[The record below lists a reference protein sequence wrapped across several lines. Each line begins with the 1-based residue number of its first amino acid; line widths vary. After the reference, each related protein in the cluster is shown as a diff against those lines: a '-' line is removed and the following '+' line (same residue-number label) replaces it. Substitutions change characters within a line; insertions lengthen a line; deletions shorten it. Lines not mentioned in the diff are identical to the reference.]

1 MIEIIKPKIICEE
14 SGKCGSYAKITV
26 EPLERGFGT
35 TLGNALRRILLSA
48 LPGAAVVGIR
58 IDGIMHEFTAIP
70 GVREDITDIILNIKG
85 LALKAHTNNK
95 DFRQNIRISKNT
107 PGVITGADIIASS
120 DIEVLNPDHYICT
133 LEEKSSLHMDMT
145 VGVGRGYVSA
155 VINKDESMP
164 IGYISIDSIFTPVKS
179 VNYTVSDTRVGQSID
194 YDKLELE
201 VTTNGTTSA
210 KEVVSLSAK
219 ILEDHV
225 RQFVNLVDSMG
236 NMDILVSQEDDKH
249 NKVLEI
255 PVEELDLSVRSYNCL
270 KRAGIHTVQ
279 DLTQRTQDDMLK
291 VRNLGQ
297 KSLDEVVKK
306 LHDLGLNFKSKDE

>member
-14 SGKCGSYAKITV
+14 SGNGSYAKLTI
-26 EPLERGFGT
+26 EPLERGFGI
-35 TLGNALRRILLSA
+35 TLGNAMRRILLSA

-58 IDGIMHEFTAIP
+58 IDGIMHEFSAIP
-70 GVREDITDIILNIKG
+70 GVSEDITDIILNLKG
-85 LALKAHTNNK
+85 LALKANTKDK
-95 DFRQNIRISKNT
+95 DFNQVIRISKST
-107 PGVITGADIIASS
+107 PGIITGADIIATS

-133 LEEKSSLHMDMT
+133 LEDKSSLHMDLM
-145 VGVGRGYVSA
+145 VGVGRGYISA
-155 VINKDESMP
+155 VENKDESQS

-179 VNYTVSDTRVGQSID
+179 VSYTVSDTRVGQNID
-194 YDKLELE
+194 YDKLILE

-225 RQFVNLVDSMG
+225 KQLVSLVDTMG
-236 NMDILVSQEDDKH
+236 NLDILVSQEDDKQ

-279 DLTQRTQDDMLK
+279 DLTQKTQEDMLK

-297 KSLDEVVKK
+297 KSLDEVIKK
-306 LHDLGLNFKSKDE
+306 LQDLGLNFRSKDD

>member
-14 SGKCGSYAKITV
+14 SGNASYAKLTV

-35 TLGNALRRILLSA
+35 TIGNALRRILLSA

-58 IDGIMHEFTAIP
+58 IEGIMHEFTAIP

-85 LALKAHTNNK
+85 LALKAHTNSKEFN
-95 DFRQNIRISKNT
+95 QVIRISKNT
-107 PGVITGADIIASS
+107 PGVITGADIITGT
-120 DIEVLNPDHYICT
+120 DVEVLNPDHYICT
-133 LEEKSSLHMDMT
+133 LEEKASLHMDLT
-145 VGVGRGYVSA
+145 VGVGRGYVSS
-155 VINKDESMP
+155 VQNKDDTNP

-179 VNYTVSDTRVGQSID
+179 VNYTVTDTRVGQSID

-201 VTTNGTTSA
+201 VATNGTTSA

-219 ILEDHV
+219 ILEDHIK
-225 RQFVNLVDSMG
+225 QFVNLVDTMG
-236 NMDILVSQEDDKH
+236 NMDILVSQEDDRH
-249 NKVLEI
+249 SKVLEI

-279 DLTQRTQDDMLK
+279 DLTQKTQDDMLK

-297 KSLDEVVKK
+297 KSLDEVIKK
-306 LHDLGLNFKSKDE
+306 LHDLGLNFRSKDD

>member
-14 SGKCGSYAKITV
+14 SGNGSYAKLTV

-58 IDGIMHEFTAIP
+58 IEGIMHEFTAIP

-85 LALKAHTNNK
+85 LSFKAHTTNK
-95 DFRQNIRISKNT
+95 DFRQTVRISKNT
-107 PGVITGADIIASS
+107 PGVITGADIITSS

-133 LEEKSSLHMDMT
+133 LEEKSSLHMDLT
-145 VGVGRGYVSA
+145 VGVGRGYVSS
-155 VINKDESMP
+155 IMNKDDTKS

-179 VNYTVSDTRVGQSID
+179 VNYSVSDTRVGHSID
-194 YDKLELE
+194 YDKLVLE
-201 VTTNGTTSA
+201 VVTNGTTSA

-225 RQFVNLVDSMG
+225 KQFVNLVDSMG
-236 NMDILVSQEDDKH
+236 SMNILVSQEDDKH
-249 NKVLEI
+249 SKVLEI

-270 KRAGIHTVQ
+270 KRAGIHNVS
-279 DLTQRTQDDMLK
+279 DLIQKTQEDMLK

-306 LHDLGLNFKSKDE
+306 LYDLGLNFRSKDD

>member
-14 SGKCGSYAKITV
+14 SGNGSYAKLTI
-26 EPLERGFGT
+26 EPLERGFGI
-35 TLGNALRRILLSA
+35 TLGNAMRRILLSA

-58 IDGIMHEFTAIP
+58 IEGIMHEFTAIP

-85 LALKAHTNNK
+85 LSLKANTNDK
-95 DFRQNIRISKNT
+95 DFNQVITISRST
-107 PGVITGADIIASS
+107 PGVITGADIITTS
-120 DIEVLNPDHYICT
+120 DVEVLNPDHYICT
-133 LEEKSSLHMDMT
+133 LEEKASLHMDLT

-155 VINKDESMP
+155 VENKDDTQS

-179 VNYTVSDTRVGQSID
+179 VNYTVTDTRVGQSID
-194 YDKLELE
+194 YDKLVLE
-201 VTTNGTTSA
+201 VSTNGTTSS

-225 RQFVNLVDSMG
+225 KQLVNLVDTMG
-236 NMDILVSQEDDKH
+236 NMDILVSQEDDKQ

-279 DLTQRTQDDMLK
+279 DLTQKTQEDMLK

-306 LHDLGLNFKSKDE
+306 LFDLGLNFRSKDD

>member
-1 MIEIIKPKIICEE
+1 MIEIIKPKIICDE
-14 SGKCGSYAKITV
+14 SGNGSYAKLTV

-48 LPGAAVVGIR
+48 LPGAAVTGIR
-58 IDGIMHEFTAIP
+58 IEGIMHEFTAIP

-85 LALKAHTNNK
+85 LALKAHTTSK
-95 DFRQNIRISKNT
+95 DFKQVVRISKNT
-107 PGVITGADIIASS
+107 PGIITGGDIIVSS

-133 LEEKSSLHMDMT
+133 LEEKASLHIDLT

-155 VINKDESMP
+155 VNNKDDSKS
-164 IGYISIDSIFTPVKS
+164 IGFISIDSIFTPVKS

-194 YDKLELE
+194 YDKLVLE
-201 VTTNGTTSA
+201 VNTNGTTSA

-225 RQFVNLVDSMG
+225 KQFVNLVDSMG
-236 NMDILVSQEDDKH
+236 NIDILVSQEDDRH
-249 NKVLEI
+249 SKVLEI

-270 KRAGIHTVQ
+270 KRAGIHTVE
-279 DLTQRTQDDMLK
+279 DLTQKTQEDMLK

-297 KSLDEVVKK
+297 KSLDEVIKK
-306 LHDLGLNFKSKDE
+306 LHDLGLNFRSKDD

>member
-14 SGKCGSYAKITV
+14 SGNGSYAKLTV

-48 LPGAAVVGIR
+48 LPGAAVVGIK
-58 IDGIMHEFTAIP
+58 IDGIMHEFSAIP

-85 LALKAHTNNK
+85 LALKAHTASK
-95 DFRQNIRISKNT
+95 DFNQIIRISKNT
-107 PGVITGADIIASS
+107 PGIITGADIITTS
-120 DIEVLNPDHYICT
+120 DVEVLNPDHYICT
-133 LEEKSSLHMDMT
+133 LEEKASLHMDMT

-155 VINKDESMP
+155 VLNKDDSKP

-194 YDKLELE
+194 YDKLVLE
-201 VTTNGTTSA
+201 VSTNGTTSS

-225 RQFVNLVDSMG
+225 KQFVNLVDSMG
-236 NMDILVSQEDDKH
+236 NIDILVSQEDDRH
-249 NKVLEI
+249 SKVLEI

-270 KRAGIHTVQ
+270 KRAGIHTVS
-279 DLTQRTQDDMLK
+279 DLTQKTQDDMLK

-297 KSLDEVVKK
+297 KSLDEVIKK
-306 LHDLGLNFKSKDE
+306 LHDLGLNFRSKDD

>member
-14 SGKCGSYAKITV
+14 SASGSYAKLTV

-58 IDGIMHEFTAIP
+58 IEGIMHEFSAVD

-85 LALKAHTNNK
+85 LALKAHTANK
-95 DFRQNIRISKNT
+95 DFRQVVRISKT
-107 PGVITGADIIASS
+107 TAGPITGADIITTS
-120 DIEVLNPDHYICT
+120 DVEVLNPDHYICT
-133 LEEKSSLHMDMT
+133 LEENASLHMDMT
-145 VGVGRGYVSA
+145 VGVGRGYVSG
-155 VINKDESMP
+155 VLNKDETKP
-164 IGYISIDSIFTPVKS
+164 IGYISIDSIFTPVVS

-194 YDKLELE
+194 YDKLILE
-201 VTTNGTTSA
+201 VSTNGTTSA

-225 RQFVNLVDSMG
+225 KQFVNLVDSMG
-236 NMDILVSQEDDKH
+236 SMDILVSQEDDRH
-249 NKVLEI
+249 SKVLEI

-279 DLTQRTQDDMLK
+279 DLTQKTQDDMLK

-297 KSLDEVVKK
+297 KSLDEVIKK
-306 LHDLGLNFKSKDE
+306 LHDLGLNFRSKDE